1 MYEIAA
7 TTGESIHIEWNPN
20 DMTVEYEKGPR
31 LGNQA

>member
-1 MYEIAA
+1 MYKIAA
-7 TTGESIHIEWNPN
+7 ITMESIKREWNPK